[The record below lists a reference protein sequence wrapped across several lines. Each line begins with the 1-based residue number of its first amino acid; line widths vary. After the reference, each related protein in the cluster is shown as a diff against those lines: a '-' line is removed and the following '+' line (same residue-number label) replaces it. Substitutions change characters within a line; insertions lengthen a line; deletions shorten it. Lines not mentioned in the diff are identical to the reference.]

1 MRRLAFLLVLLLA
14 LLSEAGCSTLAY
26 LGRQG
31 VDQLRLLRARRRVS
45 DVLDDP
51 ATPQALRE
59 RLRLVMEARRFGVT
73 MLGLRGGAEFT
84 RYVESGEAVA
94 YNLTAAYRTR
104 LKPLTWRFPLV
115 GRVPYLGFFRKEA
128 AAEEQ
133 RRLQAA
139 GYDTYVRPVGAYS
152 TLGYLLSPIY
162 SSMIDQPGA
171 RGELRAVETIL
182 HEMAH
187 TTAWLNSASDLNE
200 SYATLVGQRGA
211 AAFFRWKAGTSG
223 EGGDASAALQAL
235 QASQRDA
242 EQDER
247 RTAVFTAW
255 LRGAMRELD
264 ALYGQAARERWPE
277 VEVLRRRQEVFTGIS
292 ARYREAFP
300 GSKGLLAKGP
310 PGLNNAVLLSFG
322 VYHLGRAGDEEKLKA
337 RRRAGAQ
344 LQRDLYE
351 MVGEDLGAYIG
362 LYKKAA
368 DRRDGAAWLRRL
380 AAEHHALGAIS
391 Q

>member
-1 MRRLAFLLVLLLA
+1 VRRIALLLVLLPA
-14 LLSEAGCSTLAY
+14 LLLPAGCSTLAY

-45 DVLDDP
+45 DVLTDP
-51 ATPQALRE
+51 ATPPMLRE

-73 MLGLRGGAEFT
+73 VLGLRGGAEFT

-115 GRVPYLGFFRKEA
+115 GRVPYLGFFRKEV
-128 AAEEQ
+128 AEAEA
-133 RRLQAA
+133 RRLQAE

-200 SYATLVGQRGA
+200 SYATLVGQKGA
-211 AAFFRWKAGTSG
+211 AAFFRWKVGQGASAGGVDT
-223 EGGDASAALQAL
+223 SAALAAL

-242 EQDER
+242 EQDEQR
-247 RTAVFTAW
+247 ATRFAGW
-255 LRGAMRELD
+255 LRGAMKELD

-277 VEVLRRRQEVFTGIS
+277 AEVLRRREEVFAGIS

-300 GSKGLLAKGP
+300 GARGLLAKGP

-322 VYHLGRAGDEEKLKA
+322 VYHLGRDGDEEKRRA
-337 RRRAGAQ
+337 RRRAGIQ

-351 MVGEDLGAYIG
+351 MVGEDLGAYIA
-362 LYKKAA
+362 LYKRAA
-368 DRRDGAAWLRRL
+368 ERQDGAAWLRRL
-380 AAEHHALGAIS
+380 AAEAKP
-391 Q
+391 